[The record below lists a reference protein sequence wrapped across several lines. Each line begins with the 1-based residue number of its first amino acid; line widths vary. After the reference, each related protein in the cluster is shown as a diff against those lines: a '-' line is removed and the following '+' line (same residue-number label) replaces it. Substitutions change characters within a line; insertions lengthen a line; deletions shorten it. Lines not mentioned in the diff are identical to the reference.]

1 MAGSGNFLSQNSSLK
16 IVSQTLILQQF
27 KNFEGLMKKSKLRLK
42 LMDRTFEN
50 EQNLQLQQLLDF
62 KPLFLNKIPQT
73 VHSDSI
79 DSA

>member
-27 KNFEGLMKKSKLRLK
+27 KNFEGLMKKFKLSLK
-42 LMDRTFEN
+42 LIDRTFEN

-62 KPLFLNKIPQT
+62 KPLVLNKIPKT
-73 VHSDSI
+73 VHSDSK
-79 DSA
+79 DCA